1 MTHEGRMAR
10 GEEKFSKG
18 LQDIETQYYLDN
30 KPKSK
35 PTRKGAKKMS
45 EEETKKEE
53 EEETKEEEDVK
64 SD

>member
-30 KPKSK
+30 KED
-35 PTRKGAKKMS
+35 KKMS
-45 EEETKKEE
+45 ETEETKTEE
-53 EEETKEEEDVK
+53 SEETKEKEDVK